1 MRVIALLS
9 SELTTELYGI
19 TIRNLQIRADLINID
34 KIVNYDRR
42 NKKSINES
50 AATAKKMA
58 ENNVDSVVVGLATKV
73 VITALSGIA
82 TKGFSFINDD
92 IKYKNMIDRTW
103 EMLPLPIR
111 LLGKDVI
118 NYDENMYFLRKQ
130 IFGKDKDEPEVDSAD
145 ESIVSRTIKKMFS

>member
-1 MRVIALLS
+1 MI
-9 SELTTELYGI
+9 EEI
-19 TIRNLQIRADLINID
+19 
-34 KIVNYDRR
+34 
-42 NKKSINES
+42 KKSINES
-50 AATAKKMA
+50 ATTAKKMA

-103 EMLPLPIR
+103 EMLPLPVR

-145 ESIVSRTIKKMFS
+145 ESIISRTIKKMFS